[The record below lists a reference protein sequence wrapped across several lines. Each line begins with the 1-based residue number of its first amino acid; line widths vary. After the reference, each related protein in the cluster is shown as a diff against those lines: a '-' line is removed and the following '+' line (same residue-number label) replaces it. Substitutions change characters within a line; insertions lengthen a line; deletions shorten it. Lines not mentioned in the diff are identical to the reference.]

1 MLGRLLDRVRPG
13 GTLLIVGLEPYE
25 LVLDRNDKDDR
36 LVLEVEAVGDAAATV
51 AAEPN
56 YRELPERWI
65 SERIARTPS
74 FSVAATERFPM
85 RLTARSLQRQ
95 LVFARDCLV
104 KIEDD
109 GLRTAFEARVR
120 ALDKELSVWARKG
133 KSHRRARNYAIVVRR
148 AAQRGDGTKKPK
160 RRFVSTGKVW
170 LPCWA
175 EAASRTAASRTIASA
190 RSPKCVATPW
200 SDRRTRDGRRAK
212 GTRKGR
218 TKQATAS
225 NIASPKHQQQLA
237 IELMRP

>member
-1 MLGRLLDRVRPG
+1 MLARGQAGSVAGKIGGGGRVAQPAAHDAMIAVRRANGGLRLLRRA
-13 GTLLIVGLEPYE
+13 L
-25 LVLDRNDKDDR
+25 
-36 LVLEVEAVGDAAATV
+36 EAVGDAAAT
-51 AAEPN
+51 AAFEPN

-109 GLRTAFEARVR
+109 GLRAAFEARVR

-148 AAQRGDGTKKPK
+148 AAQG
-160 RRFVSTGKVW
+160 
-170 LPCWA
+170 
-175 EAASRTAASRTIASA
+175 EAAPKPA
-190 RSPKCVATPW
+190 RK
-200 SDRRTRDGRRAK
+200 RGFFK
-212 GTRKGR
+212 K
-218 TKQATAS
+218 K
-225 NIASPKHQQQLA
+225 N
-237 IELMRP
+237 